1 MLDSS
6 TAVEIDFRLEDKYR
20 DADFELGLVTTPVV
34 AVAKTDEILAEVNA
48 AADNNVEVLLLSVL
62 GAILDVFICAVLF
75 FIVLLDNDMLVF
87 VIILNF
93 TLSIDETDTGA
104 ND

>member
-75 FIVLLDNDMLVF
+75 FIVLLDNMLVF

-93 TLSIDETDTGA
+93 TFSIDKTDTGA